1 MNRRIV
7 ALIVGAM
14 ALTLLGATAGWYFA
28 SQSQTARA
36 MSVPQ
41 SPILETK
48 SETKPKPAERKVLY
62 WTDPMT
68 PGSRFDK
75 PGKSPFMDMELEPVY
90 AEDHAGES
98 GADAGSVSI
107 APRTLQN
114 LGVRTVKVEEG
125 SLARRI
131 DTVGIVSADE
141 HRIEAVHAHTAGWVE
156 KVYVRAAGDPVRAG
170 QPMFEL
176 YSPDLVAAQEEY
188 LLALQHH
195 DDAMIGAAEQK
206 LHVLYFHDRD
216 LEKLKE
222 SRQAQ
227 RRMTIYAPSSGVVS
241 ELMIRSGMAV
251 NAGQSVYT
259 LTNLSTVWVNAQV
272 PEAQAQWAVPGTQA
286 EIRFASLPGKTYK
299 GKIEYLYPDVTAASR
314 TLSARI
320 PLANAGGQLRPNM
333 YAGVTLLGGKGEVV
347 PLVPREAVIETGT
360 RKVVIV
366 ADGGGRFH
374 AQTVTTGAEEGGRV
388 EIPEGLGAGLEVVVG
403 GQFLIDSEA
412 NLKTA
417 LDRLGGSTVADA
429 ASSAHQH

>member
-7 ALIVGAM
+7 VLIVGA
-14 ALTLLGATAGWYFA
+14 LTFALLGVAVGWYFA
-28 SQSQTARA
+28 TRIQPGMA
-36 MSVPQ
+36 MPVPQ
-41 SPILETK
+41 PPKPASEVET
-48 SETKPKPAERKVLY
+48 KPAERKVLY
-62 WTDPMT
+62 WTDPMV

-75 PGKSPFMDMELEPVY
+75 PGKSPFMDMQLEPVY
-90 AEDHAGES
+90 AEDQAGES
-98 GADAGSVSI
+98 GADAASVNI

-114 LGVRTVKVEEG
+114 MGVRTVKVEEG
-125 SLARRI
+125 SLAHRI
-131 DTVGIVSADE
+131 DAVGIVGADE

-195 DDAMIGAAEQK
+195 DDALIDAAEQK
-206 LHVLYFHDRD
+206 LHVLYFHERD
-216 LEKLKE
+216 LQRLKE
-222 SRQAQ
+222 SGQAQ
-227 RRMTIYAPSSGVVS
+227 RRMTVYAPIGGVVS
-241 ELMIRSGMAV
+241 ELMIRPGMAV
-251 NAGQSVYT
+251 SAGQSVYT

-272 PEAQAQWAVPGTQA
+272 PEAQAQWAAPGTQA
-286 EIRFASLPGKTYK
+286 EIRFAALPGKTYK
-299 GKIEYLYPDVTAASR
+299 GKVEYIYPDVTAASR

-320 PLANAGGQLRPNM
+320 LLANAGGELRPNM
-333 YAGVTLLGGKGEVV
+333 YAGVILLGGMGKVV

-374 AQTVTTGAEEGGRV
+374 AQAVTTGAEESGRV
-388 EIPEGLGAGLEVVVG
+388 EILEGLGTGLEVVVG

-417 LDRLGGSTVADA
+417 LDRLGASTVPDV
-429 ASSAHQH
+429 ASSSHQH

>member
-7 ALIVGAM
+7 ALIVV
-14 ALTLLGATAGWYFA
+14 ALTFALLGVAAGWHFA
-28 SQSQTARA
+28 TRSQPG
-36 MSVPQ
+36 MEMPVPQ
-41 SPILETK
+41 P
-48 SETKPKPAERKVLY
+48 PKPAAKAEMKPTERKVLY
-62 WTDPMT
+62 WTDPMV

-75 PGKSPFMDMELEPVY
+75 PGKSPYMDMELEPVY
-90 AEDHAGES
+90 AEDNSGES
-98 GADAGSVSI
+98 GADAGSVNI
-107 APRTLQN
+107 ASRTLQN

-125 SLARRI
+125 SLTHRI
-131 DTVGIVSADE
+131 DTVGIVGADE
-141 HRIEAVHAHTAGWVE
+141 HRIETVHAHTAGWVE

-176 YSPDLVAAQEEY
+176 YSPDLVSAQEEY

-195 DDAMIGAAEQK
+195 DDALIDAAEQK
-206 LHVLYFHDRD
+206 LHVLYFHERD
-216 LEKLKE
+216 LQKLKQ
-222 SRQAQ
+222 SGQTQ
-227 RRMTIYAPSSGVVS
+227 RRMTVYAPIGGVVS

-251 NAGQSVYT
+251 SAGQSVYT

-272 PEAQAQWAVPGTQA
+272 PEAQAQWASSGIQA

-299 GKIEYLYPDVTAASR
+299 SRVEYIYPDVTAASR

-320 PLANAGGQLRPNM
+320 PLANTGGQLRPNM
-333 YAGVTLLGGKGEVV
+333 YAGVTLLGGMGKVV

-374 AQTVTTGAEEGGRV
+374 AQAVTTGAEESGRV
-388 EIPEGLGAGLEVVVG
+388 EILEGLGAGVEVVVG

-412 NLKTA
+412 NLKTS
-417 LDRLGGSTVADA
+417 LERLGGSAMPDA

>member
-7 ALIVGAM
+7 ALIVW
-14 ALTLLGATAGWYFA
+14 ALTFSLLGVAAGWYFA
-28 SQSQTARA
+28 TRSQPFMTIP
-36 MSVPQ
+36 VPQ
-41 SPILETK
+41 PPK
-48 SETKPKPAERKVLY
+48 SEAKTEAKSAERKVLY
-62 WTDPMT
+62 WTDPMV

-90 AEDHAGES
+90 AEDQAVES
-98 GADAGSVSI
+98 SADAASVSI

-125 SLARRI
+125 SLAHRI
-131 DTVGIVSADE
+131 DTVGIVGADE

-195 DDAMIGAAEQK
+195 DDALTDAAKQK
-206 LHVLYFHDRD
+206 LHVLYFHERD
-216 LEKLKE
+216 LQKLKD
-222 SRQAQ
+222 SGQAQ
-227 RRMTIYAPSSGVVS
+227 RRMTVYAPIGGVVS
-241 ELMIRSGMAV
+241 ELMVRPGMAV
-251 NAGQSVYT
+251 SAGQSVYT

-272 PEAQAQWAVPGTQA
+272 PEAQAQWAAPGTQA
-286 EIRFASLPGKTYK
+286 EIRFASVPGKTYK
-299 GKIEYLYPDVTAASR
+299 GKVEYIYPDVTAASR

-320 PLANAGGQLRPNM
+320 PLANAGGELRPNM
-333 YAGVTLLGGKGEVV
+333 YAGVILLGGMGKVV

-374 AQTVTTGAEEGGRV
+374 AQAVTTGAEESGRV
-388 EIPEGLGAGLEVVVG
+388 EILEGLGTGMEVVVG

-417 LDRLGGSTVADA
+417 LDRLGASTVPDV
-429 ASSAHQH
+429 ASSSHQH